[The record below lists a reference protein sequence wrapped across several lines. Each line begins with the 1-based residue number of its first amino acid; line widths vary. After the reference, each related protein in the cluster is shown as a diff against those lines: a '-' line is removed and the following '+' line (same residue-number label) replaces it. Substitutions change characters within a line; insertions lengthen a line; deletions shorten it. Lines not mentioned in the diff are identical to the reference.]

1 MATMKTHCEG
11 INFEIIEW
19 WKGREIREVS
29 TSRKYFHI
37 MEKVID
43 FLLEMMKVCLHNLI
57 TMSTIEQLL
66 YISWTV
72 VFKPTF
78 KLQAI
83 LNKCQNKSLKHI
95 VNYTLPPH
103 RYVNKTCTE
112 CKKIAQKIFCKLES
126 SQTSPLSSSR
136 QVSILTGI
144 TLPKLSLHF
153 HALIYG
159 WNQDAICT
167 SMNGYICGLWEGIFN
182 HRQQGW
188 WW

>member
-11 INFEIIEW
+11 INFEVIEW

-78 KLQAI
+78 SYKQAI

-112 CKKIAQKIFCKLES
+112 CKKIAQKFSANWKALKPLLYQVADKFQFWPES
-126 SQTSPLSSSR
+126 LYQNFLS
-136 QVSILTGI
+136 I
-144 TLPKLSLHF
+144 
-153 HALIYG
+153 
-159 WNQDAICT
+159 
-167 SMNGYICGLWEGIFN
+167 SMS
-182 HRQQGW
+182 
-188 WW
+188 